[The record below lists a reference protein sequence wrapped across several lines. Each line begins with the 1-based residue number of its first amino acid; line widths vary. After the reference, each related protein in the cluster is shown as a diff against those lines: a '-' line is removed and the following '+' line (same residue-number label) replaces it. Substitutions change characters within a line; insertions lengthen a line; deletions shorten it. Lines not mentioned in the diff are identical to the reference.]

1 MDIDKSKLRASN
13 GVPLTQGLFL
23 EIGYTEHS
31 YYTTKDEDYLYNG
44 RVYPSIKRLYLEMED
59 VGEYEFATTYFLG
72 WDHWQ
77 RICNNKVL
85 SLHVEQW
92 RMELELKL
100 RSRAIKQ
107 IMLKSQQ
114 EMGIAAAK
122 WIADKGWDKQA
133 VGRPS
138 KEAIERETKIQSD
151 LQSQYKDDVSRIY
164 GGH

>member
-1 MDIDKSKLRASN
+1 MDKTNFKASN

-23 EIGYTEHS
+23 EIGYPETAV
-31 YYTTKDEDYLYNG
+31 YTTKDSDYEYNG
-44 RVYPSIKRLYLEMED
+44 KVLPSIKRLYLEMED
-59 VGEYEFATTYFLG
+59 IGEYEFATTYFLG

-85 SLHVEQW
+85 NMHVEQW
-92 RMELELKL
+92 RHELELKL

-107 IMLKSQQ
+107 IMRKAHTEQ
-114 EMGIAAAK
+114 GIAAAK
-122 WIADKGWDKQA
+122 WIADKGWDKPSA
-133 VGRPS
+133 GRPS

-151 LQSQYKDDVSRIY
+151 LQNQYKDDVSRIY